1 MRNFFLVLLFYFS
14 VFNLLA
20 QELNCTVTLNA
31 DKIRGSNKSVFK
43 TLQNSISEY
52 LNTTKWTNIKV
63 KSNEKI
69 QCAIN
74 IFILEEPQT
83 NQYKGTMQILVNRPV
98 FNSTY
103 QTTIFNFKDDNLS
116 FSYKEFDPLRFSEN
130 SFDSNLTSML
140 TFYAYTVLGIDADS
154 FALKGGDV
162 FYKQAE
168 NVINLSQQSGYLGW
182 NKIDGNGSRF
192 ELNENL
198 LSPVYVEYRNAMY
211 QYHREGLDIMYTS
224 SEAGKSTIANAILRL
239 KKIYDTR
246 PDAFILRVFT
256 DAKADEIV
264 AIFSEGP
271 TFDVTSLKDVL
282 LKISPYNNSKWK
294 NIKN

>member
-1 MRNFFLVLLFYFS
+1 MHKYFLILFCSFI
-14 VFNLLA
+14 VFNA
-20 QELNCTVTLNA
+20 SSQELNCTVTLNA

-52 LNTTKWTNIKV
+52 LNTTKWTNKLV

-69 QCAIN
+69 QCAIS

-83 NQYKGTMQILVNRPV
+83 NEYKGNIQILVNRPV
-98 FNSTY
+98 YNSTY

-116 FSYKEFDPLRFSEN
+116 FNYKEFDPLRYNEN

-140 TFYAYTVLGIDADS
+140 TFYAYTILGIDADTFS
-154 FALKGGDV
+154 PKGGEV

-182 NKIDGNGSRF
+182 NKIDGNGSRY

-198 LSPVYVEYRNAMY
+198 VSPVYVEFRNAMY

-224 SEAGKSTIANAILRL
+224 SEVGKKAIADAILRL
-239 KKIYDTR
+239 QKIYDAR
-246 PDAFILRVFT
+246 PNAFILRVFT
-256 DAKADEIV
+256 DTKADEIV
-264 AIFSEGP
+264 TIFSEGP
-271 TFDVTSLKDVL
+271 TFDVTPLRDVL

-294 NIKN
+294 NLKN

>member
-1 MRNFFLVLLFYFS
+1 MRNFFLGLLFYFS

-98 FNSTY
+98 FNST
-103 QTTIFNFKDDNLS
+103 
-116 FSYKEFDPLRFSEN
+116 
-130 SFDSNLTSML
+130 
-140 TFYAYTVLGIDADS
+140 
-154 FALKGGDV
+154 
-162 FYKQAE
+162 
-168 NVINLSQQSGYLGW
+168 
-182 NKIDGNGSRF
+182 
-192 ELNENL
+192 
-198 LSPVYVEYRNAMY
+198 
-211 QYHREGLDIMYTS
+211 
-224 SEAGKSTIANAILRL
+224 
-239 KKIYDTR
+239 
-246 PDAFILRVFT
+246 
-256 DAKADEIV
+256 
-264 AIFSEGP
+264 
-271 TFDVTSLKDVL
+271 
-282 LKISPYNNSKWK
+282 
-294 NIKN
+294 

>member
-1 MRNFFLVLLFYFS
+1 MRKYFLILLFCFS
-14 VFNLLA
+14 AFNLLA

-103 QTTIFNFKDDNLS
+103 QSTIFNFKDDNLS
-116 FSYKEFDPLRFSEN
+116 FSYKEFDPLRFSE
-130 SFDSNLTSML
+130 STFDSNLTSML

-154 FALKGGDV
+154 FALKGGDI

-198 LSPVYVEYRNAMY
+198 LSPVYVEFRNAMY

-224 SEAGKSTIANAILRL
+224 PEAGKSAIANAILRL

-264 AIFSEGP
+264 TIFSEGP
-271 TFDVTSLKDVL
+271 TFDVTSLREVL

-294 NIKN
+294 NLKN

>member
-1 MRNFFLVLLFYFS
+1 
-14 VFNLLA
+14 
-20 QELNCTVTLNA
+20 
-31 DKIRGSNKSVFK
+31 
-43 TLQNSISEY
+43 
-52 LNTTKWTNIKV
+52 
-63 KSNEKI
+63 
-69 QCAIN
+69 
-74 IFILEEPQT
+74 
-83 NQYKGTMQILVNRPV
+83 
-98 FNSTY
+98 
-103 QTTIFNFKDDNLS
+103 
-116 FSYKEFDPLRFSEN
+116 
-130 SFDSNLTSML
+130 ML

-264 AIFSEGP
+264 TIFSEGP

>member
-1 MRNFFLVLLFYFS
+1 MCKSFLTLCCFFI
-14 VFNLLA
+14 VFNGFS

-52 LNTTKWTNIKV
+52 LNTTKWTNRLV

-69 QCAIN
+69 QCAIS

-83 NQYKGTMQILVNRPV
+83 NEYKGNIQILVNRPV
-98 FNSTY
+98 YNSTY
-103 QTTIFNFKDDNLS
+103 QTSIFNFKDDNLA
-116 FSYKEFDPLRFSEN
+116 FNYKEFDPLRYNEN
-130 SFDSNLTSML
+130 SFDSNLTSIL
-140 TFYAYTVLGIDADS
+140 TFYAYTMLGIDADTFS
-154 FALKGGDV
+154 PKGGEV

-168 NVINLSQQSGYLGW
+168 NVINISQQSGYLGW
-182 NKIDGNGSRF
+182 NKIDGNGSRY

-198 LSPVYVEYRNAMY
+198 LSPVYVEFRSALY
-211 QYHREGLDIMYTS
+211 QYHRDGLDIMYTS
-224 SEAGKSTIANAILRL
+224 SEAGKKAIANAILRL
-239 KKIYDTR
+239 QKIYDAR
-246 PDAFILRVFT
+246 PNAFILRVFT
-256 DAKADEIV
+256 DTKADEIV
-264 AIFSEGP
+264 TIFSEGP
-271 TFDVTSLKDVL
+271 TFDVTPLRDVL

>member
-1 MRNFFLVLLFYFS
+1 MCKSFLTLCCFFI
-14 VFNLLA
+14 VFNGFS

-52 LNTTKWTNIKV
+52 LNTTKWTNRLV

-69 QCAIN
+69 QCAIS

-83 NQYKGTMQILVNRPV
+83 NEYKGNIQILVNRPV
-98 FNSTY
+98 YNSTY
-103 QTTIFNFKDDNLS
+103 QTSIFNFKDDNLA
-116 FSYKEFDPLRFSEN
+116 FNYKEFDPLRYNEN
-130 SFDSNLTSML
+130 SFDSNLTSIL
-140 TFYAYTVLGIDADS
+140 TFYAYTMLGIDADTFS
-154 FALKGGDV
+154 PKGGEV

-168 NVINLSQQSGYLGW
+168 NVINISQQSGYLGW
-182 NKIDGNGSRF
+182 NKIDGNGSRY

-198 LSPVYVEYRNAMY
+198 LSPVYVEFRSALY
-211 QYHREGLDIMYTS
+211 QYHRDGLDIMYTS
-224 SEAGKSTIANAILRL
+224 SEAGKKAIANAILRL
-239 KKIYDTR
+239 QKIYDAR
-246 PDAFILRVFT
+246 PNAFILRVFT
-256 DAKADEIV
+256 DTKADEIV
-264 AIFSEGP
+264 TIFSEGT
-271 TFDVTSLKDVL
+271 TFDVTPLRDVL

>member
-264 AIFSEGP
+264 TIFSEGP

>member
-1 MRNFFLVLLFYFS
+1 MRNFFLVLLFCFS
-14 VFNLLA
+14 AFNLLA

-103 QTTIFNFKDDNLS
+103 QSTIFNFKDDNLS

-130 SFDSNLTSML
+130 TFDSNLTSML

-154 FALKGGDV
+154 FALKGGDI

-198 LSPVYVEYRNAMY
+198 LSPVYVEFRNAMY

-224 SEAGKSTIANAILRL
+224 PEAGKSAIANAILRL

-264 AIFSEGP
+264 AVFSEGP
-271 TFDVTSLKDVL
+271 TFDVTSLKEVL

-294 NIKN
+294 NLKN